1 MPSTRANRD
10 GGPRALSLGSCDRL
24 SPDRALICANGR
36 GNSVVG
42 CGRGRLQR
50 GSPPDLVRLW
60 CARLTG
66 TGLGTAH
73 RETGGVAEDRAGP
86 RSFPAAGAVGGGS
99 RVVGGQLH
107 LLHP

>member
-1 MPSTRANRD
+1 MAEVT
-10 GGPRALSLGSCDRL
+10 ALSG
-24 SPDRALICANGR
+24 AGAFT
-36 GNSVVG
+36 VVPR
-42 CGRGRLQR
+42 C
-50 GSPPDLVRLW
+50 SPPDLVRLW
-60 CARLTG
+60 CARMTG